1 MPTAAGASRACRAP
15 GTLHAVAM
23 NLPAAFAAAGCL
35 AALLLALAL
44 SLAQADYAREK
55 RWANEI
61 TPGIVGGEAMWIE
74 LKSGRK
80 FLAIYAPNPKAGP
93 VSARCK
99 QPELIISSPG
109 WRGNWGG
116 RSGN

>member
-1 MPTAAGASRACRAP
+1 
-15 GTLHAVAM
+15 M

-35 AALLLALAL
+35 AALLLAPAL

-74 LKSGRK
+74 LK
-80 FLAIYAPNPKAGP
+80 
-93 VSARCK
+93 
-99 QPELIISSPG
+99 
-109 WRGNWGG
+109 
-116 RSGN
+116 